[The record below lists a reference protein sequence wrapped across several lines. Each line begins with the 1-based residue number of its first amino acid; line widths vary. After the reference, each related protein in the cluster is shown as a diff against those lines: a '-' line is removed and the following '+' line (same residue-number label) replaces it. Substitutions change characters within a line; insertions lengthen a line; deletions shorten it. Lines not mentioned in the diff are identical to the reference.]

1 MSAEMPKMPE
11 PVYIFWSADT
21 LHIRLWTAD
30 PERAARFAADT
41 GATATVYVPK
51 QQVQEAARQAMER
64 LQLPRSYGGST
75 FASWGDQQEGCTVRI
90 HFTNTSEAQAWFS
103 RLTDRWDAIRALIP
117 QDPDHLAGVGNMVDG
132 KDQSEKR
139 HG

>member
-1 MSAEMPKMPE
+1 MSAEMPKIPE

-51 QQVQEAARQAMER
+51 QEVQEATRQAMER
-64 LQLPRSYGGST
+64 GISVIQALRDSHCADTQSG
-75 FASWGDQQEGCTVRI
+75 
-90 HFTNTSEAQAWFS
+90 EAVCMPDTITCDFVVAWN
-103 RLTDRWDAIRALIP
+103 DAIEELRALIP
-117 QDPDHLAGVGNMVDG
+117 HDPDHLAGVGDMVEAPTSG
-132 KDQSEKR
+132 NGEE
-139 HG
+139 

>member
-51 QQVQEAARQAMER
+51 QEVQEAARQAIER
-64 LQLPRSYGGST
+64 CAEVCDDQEEPAWYGYENPNT
-75 FASWGDQQEGCTVRI
+75 FDDGKRACAS
-90 HFTNTSEAQAWFS
+90 
-103 RLTDRWDAIRALIP
+103 AIRALIT
-117 QDPDHLAGVGNMVDG
+117 
-132 KDQSEKR
+132 QSEEG
-139 HG
+139 HGR

>member
-51 QQVQEAARQAMER
+51 QEVQEATRQAMER
-64 LQLPRSYGGST
+64 CSALCDAKYLVRHAQGLPREAST
-75 FASWGDQQEGCTVRI
+75 AR
-90 HFTNTSEAQAWFS
+90 NL
-103 RLTDRWDAIRALIP
+103 RDAIRALLP
-117 QDPDHLAGVGNMVDG
+117 QDPDHLAGVGNMVEAPTSGNGEGGG
-132 KDQSEKR
+132 K
-139 HG
+139 

>member
-1 MSAEMPKMPE
+1 MSAEMPKIPE

-51 QQVQEAARQAMER
+51 QEVQEATRQAMER
-64 LQLPRSYGGST
+64 CADIAFQKAARVNS
-75 FASWGDQQEGCTVRI
+75 SWI
-90 HFTNTSEAQAWFS
+90 A
-103 RLTDRWDAIRALIP
+103 TDIARDIRALIP
-117 QDPDHLAGVGNMVDG
+117 QDPDHLAGVGNMVEAPTSG
-132 KDQSEKR
+132 NGEGEKQ
-139 HG
+139 

>member
-1 MSAEMPKMPE
+1 MSDSLPKMPE

-51 QQVQEAARQAMER
+51 QEVQEAARQAMER
-64 LQLPRSYGGST
+64 AAKVCDERAETHHDLHTMNDKSIY
-75 FASWGDQQEGCTVRI
+75 
-90 HFTNTSEAQAWFS
+90 WFDKAAE
-103 RLTDRWDAIRALIP
+103 DRECADAIRALPP
-117 QDPDHLAGVGNMVDG
+117 QDTDHLAGVGNMVEAPASG
-132 KDQSEKR
+132 NGEE
-139 HG
+139 

>member
-1 MSAEMPKMPE
+1 MSAELPKMPE

-51 QQVQEAARQAMER
+51 QEVQEATRQAMETAAT
-64 LQLPRSYGGST
+64 LVQNYDTCGDHTQGWQDT
-75 FASWGDQQEGCTVRI
+75 FAER
-90 HFTNTSEAQAWFS
+90 
-103 RLTDRWDAIRALIP
+103 IRALIP
-117 QDPDHLAGVGNMVDG
+117 QDPDHLAGVGNMAEAPTSG
-132 KDQSEKR
+132 NGEGEKQ
-139 HG
+139 